1 VNKITRLPFLIII
14 LIFILLMAGCGNPEE
29 HKAVISKNAD
39 NSQMATMPSQ
49 DVEAIWESGKLI
61 VHYID
66 IGQGDAELLQL
77 PNGQN
82 MLIDAGTNAAS
93 ANLVAYLNR
102 QEIKKIDYLVATHPH
117 EDHIGG
123 MDNVIQGFN
132 IGSIYMPRVTTTTKS
147 FEDVVDSIKAKGL
160 KITPGKAGMTILNED
175 GLEISFLAPG
185 GTFYEDLNNWSIVT
199 RIQFGNTS
207 FLFTGDAE
215 DLSENEMRR
224 AGANLKADVLKIAHH
239 GSYSSTSVDF
249 LRAVAPRYA
258 VIPVAADN
266 DYGHPHQ
273 ITINKLNAAGV
284 GIFRTDHNGTV
295 IISSDGK
302 ELSLS
307 TAKMDFQSSETA
319 VDLSIPL
326 SSPGGYIGNKNSK
339 VFHLPIC
346 NGLPARKN
354 RINFTIRD
362 EALNQGYSPCGNC
375 KP

>member
-1 VNKITRLPFLIII
+1 ML
-14 LIFILLMAGCGNPEE
+14 E
-29 HKAVISKNAD
+29 
-39 NSQMATMPSQ
+39 QMQP
-49 DVEAIWESGKLI
+49 
-61 VHYID
+61 
-66 IGQGDAELLQL
+66 
-77 PNGQN
+77 P
-82 MLIDAGTNAAS
+82 

-224 AGANLKADVLKIAHH
+224 AGANLQADVLKVAHH

-258 VIPVAADN
+258 VITVAADN

-273 ITINKLNAAGV
+273 ITLNKLVNFGV
-284 GIFRTDHNGTV
+284 EVFRTDEKGTV
-295 IISSDGK
+295 IISSDGNN
-302 ELSLS
+302 LLIS
-307 TAKMDFQSSETA
+307 TVATSIKADNSS
-319 VDLSIPL
+319 VPS
-326 SSPGGYIGNKNSK
+326 SSPGGY
-339 VFHLPIC
+339 
-346 NGLPARKN
+346 R
-354 RINFTIRD
+354 
-362 EALNQGYSPCGNC
+362 Q
-375 KP
+375 

>member
-1 VNKITRLPFLIII
+1 
-14 LIFILLMAGCGNPEE
+14 MAGCGNPEE

-224 AGANLKADVLKIAHH
+224 AGANLQADVLKVAHH

-258 VIPVAADN
+258 VITVAADN

-273 ITINKLNAAGV
+273 ITLNKLVNFGV
-284 GIFRTDHNGTV
+284 EVFRTDEKGTV
-295 IISSDGK
+295 IISSDGNN
-302 ELSLS
+302 LLIS
-307 TAKMDFQSSETA
+307 TVATSIKADNSS
-319 VDLSIPL
+319 VPS
-326 SSPGGYIGNKNSK
+326 SSPGGYIGNKNSRI
-339 VFHLPIC
+339 FHLPDC
-346 NGLPARKN
+346 QSLPQPHN
-354 RINFTIRD
+354 RAIINSRE
-362 EALNQGYSPCGNC
+362 EAISQGYSPCGNC
-375 KP
+375 NP